1 MTHLRVAAQVLLQRA
16 QPVQRPR
23 RPVAPAPLR
32 CSTGTLHAQGQRM
45 QAGAGRVQQRP
56 LTHVNEPAPRRGCS
70 EGREHGT
77 QGTHSTSES
86 SPTEAR
92 TQAGAVWPTA

>member
-45 QAGAGRVQQRP
+45 QAGGRQGAA
-56 LTHVNEPAPRRGCS
+56 TPADT
-70 EGREHGT
+70 RE
-77 QGTHSTSES
+77 
-86 SPTEAR
+86 
-92 TQAGAVWPTA
+92 